1 MGILVIVDYVWNKIS
16 NSRDKN
22 LSTWFYV
29 DEFHLLLNDPLT
41 AAYSTKMWKEL
52 RKWGGKP
59 TGITQNVTDVLLSHQ
74 VENILKN
81 SAFIVL
87 LGQAAGD
94 REILAERLG
103 ISPQQMEYIT
113 DTGVGEV
120 LFITLT
126 NISTERLFRL
136 KMNFLKTA
144 SYTSLCQQVMTMINS
159 GVFKF
164 AIGEFSKEVISW
176 Q

>member
-1 MGILVIVDYVWNKIS
+1 M
-16 NSRDKN
+16 
-22 LSTWFYV
+22 
-29 DEFHLLLNDPLT
+29 LLNDPLT
-41 AAYSTKMWKEL
+41 AAYSNENVE
-52 RKWGGKP
+52 RAEKWGGKP

-113 DTGVGEV
+113 DTGVGEG
-120 LFITLT
+120 LIYYIDKHQHGTIIPFKDSFPTDTKIYQI
-126 NISTERLFRL
+126 ISTSL
-136 KMNFLKTA
+136 KNA
-144 SYTSLCQQVMTMINS
+144 
-159 GVFKF
+159 
-164 AIGEFSKEVISW
+164 AIF
-176 Q
+176 